1 MPDELVENIRQSVNI
16 VDVVSPYVALK
27 KQGRNLFGR
36 CPWHEERTPSFSVNE
51 EKQIFHCFSCGRG
64 GNAFT
69 FLMEKEELSFP
80 QAVAKVASMTGIELD
95 STYTVSS
102 DEKRQIS
109 QHQRDLLALY
119 DEATKFYHYLLVN
132 AEIGDDALQYLH
144 QRGLDD
150 TTIDAYMLG
159 YAPEGDA
166 LYNYFNEKKVDY
178 QLMRESELFI
188 VWDDGTLHD
197 RFVDRI
203 LFTIRNREG
212 APIAFSGRRMSND
225 TTIAKY
231 MNSPESALFD
241 KSEELFNFDLA
252 KTTIKKSKVV
262 ILFEG
267 FMDVI
272 AAFQAGIHNGVASM
286 GTSLTKTQVRRLGQ
300 SAEEINI
307 AYDADTAG
315 QAATYRAIDLI
326 NKNSSLKIKI
336 INIPD
341 GQDPDEYLRSQG
353 IDALREVLT
362 RNLKDPVEFNLN
374 YLRKDYDLSNQSDIF
389 NYIEQVLPVL
399 AQVKEPLVRQT
410 YMQQLATEFNVSSSG
425 LEEQL
430 RNLMMQ
436 QQVSRQTEN
445 TRVKDNYVPIL
456 ETPNLVEKPVLSQV
470 EQAEQI
476 LLTWMLKHQDA
487 WLKVTSRLDFHF
499 VDVVY
504 ETLFMLA
511 DGYKQKNQIQEID
524 NWADFMDFVKEP
536 DLVRVLSQLDQIDD
550 AMMQELDQVDEY
562 IGVLLNRAPLE
573 EKIKQKQRELLEAK
587 QVNNEVL
594 ATQLSF
600 EVLSL
605 LREKQAAQSNQQ

>member
-1 MPDELVENIRQSVNI
+1 MNI

-51 EKQIFHCFSCGRG
+51 DKQIFHCFSCGRG

-95 STYTVSS
+95 ADYTVNQG
-102 DEKRQIS
+102 ENRKVS

-119 DEATKFYHYLLVN
+119 EEATKFYHYLLVN
-132 AEIGDDALQYLH
+132 AEIGENALQYLY

-150 TTIDAYMLG
+150 ATIDAYMLG

-166 LYNYFNEKKVDY
+166 LYNYFNEKEIDY

-197 RFVDRI
+197 RFVDRV

-212 APIAFSGRRMSND
+212 ASIAFSGRRMSND
-225 TTIAKY
+225 ATIAKY

-241 KSEELFNFDLA
+241 KSEELFNLDLA
-252 KTTIKKSKVV
+252 KTSIKKTKVV

-286 GTSLTKTQVRRLGQ
+286 GTSLTKAQVHRLDQ
-300 SAEEINI
+300 SAEEISI
-307 AYDADTAG
+307 AYDADVAG
-315 QAATYRAIDLI
+315 QAATYRAIELI
-326 NKNSSLKIKI
+326 NQNSKLRTKI
-336 INIPD
+336 IHIPD
-341 GQDPDEYLRSQG
+341 EMDPDEYLRSQG
-353 IDALREVLT
+353 IDAFQEVLT
-362 RNLKDPVEFNLN
+362 RNLQDPVAFNLN
-374 YLRKDYDLSNQSDIF
+374 YLRHDYDLSNQGDVF
-389 NYIEQVLPVL
+389 NYIEQVLPTL
-399 AQVKEPLVRQT
+399 AQVKEPLVRET
-410 YMQQLATEFNVSSSG
+410 YVQQLSTEFNVSNSG
-425 LEEQL
+425 LTEQL

-436 QQVSRQTEN
+436 KRVSRQKSN
-445 TRVKDNYVPIL
+445 ARGNDNYIPVLESPTLIERPIL
-456 ETPNLVEKPVLSQV
+456 SRV

-487 WLKVTSRLDFHF
+487 WLKVTSGIDFHF
-499 VDVVY
+499 VDVIY

-511 DGYKQKNQIQEID
+511 DGYKQKHQIQEIN
-524 NWADFMDFVKEP
+524 NWADFMDFVREP
-536 DLVRVLSQLDQIDD
+536 ELVRVLSQLNQIDD
-550 AMMQELDQVDEY
+550 SLMQNIDQIDEY
-562 IGVLLNRAPLE
+562 IGILLTRAPLE

-605 LREKQAAQSNQQ
+605 LREKQAQANQQ